1 MSFISIIFLAFA
13 MATDAFAAAIGKGAT
28 LHKPNFREAIKT
40 GVIFGTIEAA
50 TPVIGWGLGRAA
62 QAYVVEWDHWIA
74 FSLLLLLGL
83 RMIWASFQADT
94 DAEEKPNSHS
104 FWALAITGFATSI
117 DAMAVGAGLAF
128 VDVNIVT
135 AAIAIGLATTLMVT
149 IGILVGRVVGP
160 ALGKWAEAAG
170 GVVLI
175 VIGSVILYE
184 HLSAVA

>member
-94 DAEEKPNSHS
+94 DA
-104 FWALAITGFATSI
+104 
-117 DAMAVGAGLAF
+117 
-128 VDVNIVT
+128 
-135 AAIAIGLATTLMVT
+135 
-149 IGILVGRVVGP
+149 
-160 ALGKWAEAAG
+160 
-170 GVVLI
+170 
-175 VIGSVILYE
+175 
-184 HLSAVA
+184 

>member
-1 MSFISIIFLAFA
+1 
-13 MATDAFAAAIGKGAT
+13 
-28 LHKPNFREAIKT
+28 
-40 GVIFGTIEAA
+40 
-50 TPVIGWGLGRAA
+50 
-62 QAYVVEWDHWIA
+62 
-74 FSLLLLLGL
+74 
-83 RMIWASFQADT
+83 
-94 DAEEKPNSHS
+94 
-104 FWALAITGFATSI
+104 
-117 DAMAVGAGLAF
+117 MAVGAGLAF